1 MIPPELSHMNVTLA
15 YLKILKL
22 DNITVLLS
30 GNNHRTFTICLSYRN
45 TRAHV

>member
-22 DNITVLLS
+22 DNITV
-30 GNNHRTFTICLSYRN
+30 
-45 TRAHV
+45 